1 MEVITTHVNSDFD
14 CLGAMIAAKKLYPEA
29 EMVFAGSQE
38 RSLREFFLKS
48 AYYAHSFKRVRDID
62 LAAVTRL
69 ILVDVRQASRIGAFG
84 PVALRPEVDVHIYD
98 HHPDVPGALQ
108 GSVQVIRPV
117 GATVTI
123 LTHLFME
130 KGIDP
135 TPDEATMMMLGLYE
149 DTGSLLFSST
159 TEEDYQAAAFLL
171 KRGASLSTVADF
183 LIQELTAD
191 QVALLHELI
200 NSSFLLNINGVDITL
215 AHASVDH
222 FVPDIAVLAHK
233 LKDMQRLDV
242 LIIAV
247 RMEGRIFLVGRSR
260 ISEAPVG
267 EILAELGGGGHAYA
281 ASGTVRDMT
290 LVQVL
295 DALPDILR
303 RHVNPRWEARH
314 LMSYPVKTI
323 SEDATIDDVRR
334 TLTRYGLNA
343 LPVVRGEAVV
353 GIITRH
359 VVERAA
365 HHRLANVLVK
375 EYMSGDFSTVSP
387 QATVDA
393 LKDLIVERNQR
404 FVPVI
409 DRGALVGA
417 ITRTDLL
424 RHMVSGVRSARLP
437 EIGLGPDDSGQGM
450 RRRHVERLIKLRL
463 PEPIL
468 KVMKDC
474 GTVGDELGMPVY
486 AVGGF
491 VRDLLLEMENL
502 DLDVVVEGDGIAFA
516 LAFAKRYPCRVREHR
531 KFGTAVLIFP
541 DGFKLDVASARMEYY
556 LEPGALPTVEHSSI
570 KLDLFR
576 RDFTINTLALALS
589 PGEFGELR
597 DFFGAQR
604 DMHDKVLRVLHN
616 LSFVE
621 DPTRVFRAVR
631 FEQRLGFQLGT
642 HTEHL
647 LRSAVRMGFLDRVK
661 GTRLFNELRIIF
673 EEAHPLPA
681 VFRLAELDLLK
692 YIHPALSLGAKK
704 RANFEAASHAVQ
716 WYRFI
721 YIGDT
726 FQCWQVYL
734 LCLFS
739 DLDDEALESLCGR
752 LEIPNRYQTLLFDQ
766 RKRAHYTLTRMHR
779 ALRRKNPPRPSELYH
794 WLHDFSTELLVY
806 MMACSRQEKV
816 RRWISRYF
824 SHLRLASCQLSGHD
838 LKELGIAPG
847 PAFREILDRLLMAR
861 LDGEVATAEDE
872 IELVKKRY
880 LPAR

>member
-1 MEVITTHVNSDFD
+1 MEVITTHINSDFD
-14 CLGAMIAAKKLYPEA
+14 CLGAMIAAKKLYPGA

-48 AYYAHSFKRVRDID
+48 AYYAHSFKRVKDID
-62 LAAVTRL
+62 LDAVTRL
-69 ILVDVRQASRIGAFG
+69 ILVDVRQAGRIGAFG
-84 PVALRPEVDVHIYD
+84 AVAMRPEVDVHIYD

-108 GSVQVIRPV
+108 GSLQVIRPV

-123 LTHLFME
+123 LTQLFME
-130 KGIDP
+130 KGIAP
-135 TPDEATMMMLGLYE
+135 TADEATMMMLGLYE

-159 TEEDYQAAAFLL
+159 TEEDYQAAAYLL
-171 KRGASLSTVADF
+171 KHGASLSTVSDF

-200 NSSFLLNINGVDITL
+200 NSCTVLNINGVDITV

-233 LKDMQRLDV
+233 LKDMQHLDV

-247 RMEGRIFLVGRSR
+247 RMEGRVFLVGRSR
-260 ISEAPVG
+260 IPEAPVG
-267 EILAELGGGGHAYA
+267 EMLAELGGGGHPYA
-281 ASGTVRDMT
+281 ASGTVRNMT

-295 DALPDILR
+295 EALPDILH
-303 RHVNPRWEARH
+303 RHVNPHWEARH

-323 SEDATIDDVRR
+323 SEEATVEDVRR

-343 LPVVRGEAVV
+343 LPVLRKEAVV

-375 EYMSGDFSTVSP
+375 EYMSGDFATVSP
-387 QATVDA
+387 AATVDV

-404 FVPVI
+404 FVPVVE
-409 DRGALVGA
+409 RGKLVGA

-424 RHMVSGVRSARLP
+424 RHMVSGVRSARRP
-437 EIGLGPDDSGQGM
+437 EIGLGPDNSGQGM
-450 RRRHVERLIKLRL
+450 RKRHVERLIKLRL
-463 PEPIL
+463 PAAIL
-468 KVMKDC
+468 KIMKDC
-474 GTVGDELGMPVY
+474 GTVGDELGMPVF

-502 DLDVVVEGDGIAFA
+502 DLDVVVEGDGILFAKAFA
-516 LAFAKRYPCRVREHR
+516 RRYHCRVREHR

-589 PGEFGELR
+589 PGEFGDLR

-673 EEAHPLPA
+673 EEALPLPA
-681 VFRLAELDLLK
+681 VFRLAELNLLK
-692 YIHPALSLGAKK
+692 YIHPALSLNAKK
-704 RANFEAASHAVQ
+704 RNNFEAASHAVQ

-721 YIGDT
+721 YTEDS
-726 FQCWQVYL
+726 FRCWQVYL
-734 LCLFS
+734 LCLLS
-739 DLDDEALESLCGR
+739 DLDDEALDSICSR
-752 LEIPNRYQTLLFDQ
+752 LEIPTRYHAVFGDQ
-766 RKRAHYTLTRMHR
+766 RKRAHYTLTKMHR
-779 ALRRKNPPRPSELYH
+779 ALRRKNPPRQSELYR
-794 WLHDFSTELLVY
+794 WLHDFSTEMLVY
-806 MMACSRQEKV
+806 MMACCRQEKV

-824 SHLRLASCQLSGHD
+824 SHLRSASCQLSGYD
-838 LKELGIAPG
+838 LKSLGIAPG
-847 PAFREILDRLLMAR
+847 PVYKEILDHLLMAR
-861 LDGEVATAEDE
+861 LDGEVATVDDE
-872 IELVKKRY
+872 TLLVKKRY
-880 LPAR
+880 LSGL